1 MQALSVNNMKICKL
15 DFANDSMLRGTD
27 TMQNLNSRGDGSR
40 QSGRVHVNADNF
52 KVTAAKEWNN
62 ISDITAVGSGIE
74 VADEFVYLHSH
85 VNNHG
90 NCVRDTMV
98 QIDEASDGLKN

>member
-1 MQALSVNNMKICKL
+1 MVLYTNTSNNCWCYLEMQALSVNNMKICKL

-52 KVTAAKEWNN
+52 KVTAAKE
-62 ISDITAVGSGIE
+62 
-74 VADEFVYLHSH
+74 
-85 VNNHG
+85 
-90 NCVRDTMV
+90 
-98 QIDEASDGLKN
+98 